1 MPMDTTDSTYIVGW
15 VVSGETEVKASS
27 PEEAVRKLKRQA
39 RAIYKPF
46 SDTKLRTIKTEFA
59 IPANEK

>member
-15 VVSGETEVKASS
+15 IVSGETEVTASS
-27 PEEAVRKLKRQA
+27 PEEAARKAKRQA

-46 SDTKLRTIKTEFA
+46 NDTKLRTVKTEFA
-59 IPANEK
+59 IPANE